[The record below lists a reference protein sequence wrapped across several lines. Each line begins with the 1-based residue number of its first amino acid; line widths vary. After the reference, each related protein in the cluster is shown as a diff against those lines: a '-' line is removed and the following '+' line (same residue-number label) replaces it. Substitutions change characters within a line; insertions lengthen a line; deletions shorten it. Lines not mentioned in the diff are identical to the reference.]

1 MGWLR
6 RLRSTIAGARA
17 SDEFDEETRFH
28 IDELTDVYTQQGLTP
43 DEARRRARQRF
54 GNLPSMRDRTRD
66 ADTFRWLTDASQDLR
81 FAARTLGKNPG
92 FTAAAGVT
100 LALGIGA
107 NTAIF
112 TMFDAILLRSLPIRE
127 PSRLVLFSDDVGEG
141 MSAGDLPT
149 RRWELFSLDA
159 YRHLRQQPLPFES
172 LAAVR
177 SGEAAVLVHAGSD
190 GSATPHRA
198 QAHLVSGNYFDTM
211 GVSAAAGRTLRDE
224 DDRLAAGPVAVIS
237 DGYWHRR
244 LNADPSVI
252 GRAVLLNKTAFTIVG
267 VTPPEFFG
275 ERVRRPPDLWVPLS
289 FQPEIEARPSVLN
302 RTDTYW
308 LNLIG
313 RLAPGASRAQAQ
325 ASATA
330 ALQQYARSKLPAG
343 GGPDREQQI
352 RSSHVELSSG
362 AAGISTVRYLYSQ
375 PLRILL
381 VVVGLVLLIAC
392 ANVANLLLTRAAA
405 RQGELSM
412 RLALGAGRGRLI
424 RQLITESLLLAAIG
438 AFGGIL
444 IALWVTKGLMAFI
457 VSSTSPVH
465 ATLNVP
471 VLLFTLAITLAAAI
485 SFGVA
490 PAIQASRIDLV
501 TAIKSRSLRGGTSGG
516 RSRGAAALVALQVA
530 MSLVLLVGAGLF
542 GRSLINLVSH
552 PLGFEPG
559 PVVLARLNPRLA
571 GHTAPTAIALYRRLC
586 DRVSAMPGVASVTI
600 AHYSPFG
607 GRNVNTGVVE
617 GYAPA
622 PGESVKFETIHVGP
636 SYPQTLGI
644 PIVAGRGLD
653 TRDVEGAPRVGM
665 VNETFVRKYL
675 PDVNPIGRHFGLD
688 DEKAADT
695 EIVGVMKDSQFHHA
709 REAVSP
715 MAFVSFYQNPSQFTL
730 DGELELRAGG
740 DPAALTGPLRRLVAE
755 VDPNLPLDDPRLLRD
770 QVSRAFDSQ
779 RLAARFVTLFGLLA
793 LTLASIGL
801 YGTIAQNVA
810 QRTNEIGV
818 RMALGAERVRVVWL
832 ILRQTAVLLCI
843 GLAVG
848 LPAASLA
855 ARLVASQLFG
865 LRVMDTLSF
874 ALAVAVLLIVGLI
887 AGLVPARRATQINPI
902 VALRAE

>member
-81 FAARTLGKNPG
+81 FAARTLHKNPG
-92 FTAAAGVT
+92 FTAVAGVT

-159 YRHLRQQPLPFES
+159 YRHLRQQPLPFKS
-172 LAAVR
+172 LAAGTQRR
-177 SGEAAVLVHAGSD
+177 SDGARPCRQRWRRDAASRAGAPRLRKLLRHDGRERRRRSHAARRGRPAGS
-190 GSATPHRA
+190 GTGGGH
-198 QAHLVSGNYFDTM
+198 Q
-211 GVSAAAGRTLRDE
+211 
-224 DDRLAAGPVAVIS
+224 
-237 DGYWHRR
+237 RR
-244 LNADPSVI
+244 LLASPSECRPLRHRSRV
-252 GRAVLLNKTAFTIVG
+252 VLLNKTAFTIVG

-308 LNLIG
+308 LNPIG

-330 ALQQYARSKLPAG
+330 ALQQYVRSKLPAG

-352 RSSHVELSSG
+352 RSTHVELSSG

-424 RQLITESLLLAAIG
+424 RQLITESLLLAALG

-444 IALWVTKGLMAFI
+444 LALWVTKGLMAFV

-501 TAIKSRSLRGGTSGG
+501 TAIKSRSLRGGTSRG
-516 RSRGAAALVALQVA
+516 RSRGAAALVALQIA

-571 GHTAPTAIALYRRLC
+571 RPHAADRHRVVSHALRSRQRDARRGERH
-586 DRVSAMPGVASVTI
+586 DRALQPVWRRPQREHRSRRGIRAGTRRERQVRNDPRRPVLSA
-600 AHYSPFG
+600 
-607 GRNVNTGVVE
+607 
-617 GYAPA
+617 
-622 PGESVKFETIHVGP
+622 
-636 SYPQTLGI
+636 
-644 PIVAGRGLD
+644 D
-653 TRDVEGAPRVGM
+653 TR
-665 VNETFVRKYL
+665 N
-675 PDVNPIGRHFGLD
+675 PDRRRP
-688 DEKAADT
+688 
-695 EIVGVMKDSQFHHA
+695 
-709 REAVSP
+709 
-715 MAFVSFYQNPSQFTL
+715 
-730 DGELELRAGG
+730 RAGHL
-740 DPAALTGPLRRLVAE
+740 AT
-755 VDPNLPLDDPRLLRD
+755 
-770 QVSRAFDSQ
+770 SR
-779 RLAARFVTLFGLLA
+779 
-793 LTLASIGL
+793 
-801 YGTIAQNVA
+801 
-810 QRTNEIGV
+810 
-818 RMALGAERVRVVWL
+818 
-832 ILRQTAVLLCI
+832 
-843 GLAVG
+843 
-848 LPAASLA
+848 
-855 ARLVASQLFG
+855 
-865 LRVMDTLSF
+865 
-874 ALAVAVLLIVGLI
+874 
-887 AGLVPARRATQINPI
+887 ARRAWGWSTRRSSGSTCRTSTQSDGISVWMTRRRRIPRSL
-902 VALRAE
+902 A